1 MKGVLIV
8 VLFFTLNVSAQN
20 SSVVLE
26 GKSGTARIVAEA
38 YPAFGF
44 LLPEMA
50 GSLEFGLIQGDTSLW
65 LKDIPEVE
73 RTAGPGSVKYTLQA
87 GGELTVQAVSL
98 PTTDGLILE
107 VTARNFP
114 DGTQL
119 LWAYGGASGK
129 AGVTQPALLP
139 EYCRY
144 NVFSV
149 EGTAFTVYYGESMKL
164 KVLQAVMPPA
174 SEIRLSDAFRQETPR
189 GFFESGKKTQA
200 PALAAVLP
208 LKNDQKEYF
217 CIYRQN
223 ASADYNYFML
233 PEVFR
238 GAKAHR

>member
-1 MKGVLIV
+1 MKGVLIII
-8 VLFFTLNVSAQN
+8 LFFTLNVSAQKN
-20 SSVVLE
+20 PLVLQ

-50 GSLEFGLIQGDTSLW
+50 GSLEFGLIEGDTSLW

-87 GGELTVQAVSL
+87 GGELIVQAVSL
-98 PTTDGLILE
+98 TTTDGLIIE

-119 LWAYGGASGK
+119 LWAYGGASGNP
-129 AGVTQPALLP
+129 GVTQPALLP

-149 EGTAFTVYYGESMKL
+149 EGSAFTVYYGESMKL
-164 KVLQAVMPPA
+164 KVLQAMMPPA
-174 SEIRLSDAFRQETPR
+174 SEIRLSDAFRLETPR

-223 ASADYNYFML
+223 AVADYNYFML
-233 PEVFR
+233 PEVFTEAN
-238 GAKAHR
+238 GY